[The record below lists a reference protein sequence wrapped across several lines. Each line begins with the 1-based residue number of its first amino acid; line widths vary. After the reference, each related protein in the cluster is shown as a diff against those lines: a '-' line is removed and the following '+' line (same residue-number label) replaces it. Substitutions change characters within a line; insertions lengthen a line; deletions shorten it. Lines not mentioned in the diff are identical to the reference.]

1 MLSVI
6 ILELLSI
13 ISLMYALLLIF
24 LYFAPAQAMAVI
36 FIWTVAVCLFYHVSR
51 KWHSIFRISI
61 LLLLVPLLFF
71 NNWIALVFFL
81 ITVPSLFVYVDRFL
95 YRGNRSD
102 YVGNLKKAG
111 IVFIIALYLRG
122 ILPNLGQAV
131 ALAAPYIFVYFL
143 STILL
148 IRSIRHIEA
157 GMEIRRLQKSNTR
170 YLIFTAGVFLLT
182 AVKDVREFLITV
194 AKKVVDL
201 LFLPI
206 QILLRLIEWL
216 NDIYRGIETKFPS
229 KPWTMPGTPDP
240 LGEAPPP
247 MEAVEEVVPTFPV
260 AEKVLIALL
269 VAATIFILYKLVF
282 KAGER
287 SYQGLSYVEE
297 REYIKKKRKKPKG
310 RFLFRNKPPAE
321 PGELVRYYY
330 RKFLGKLVANN
341 VELSPK
347 NTSQEVQEKAEAVFP
362 LGPAEIRNIYIPSRY
377 GGKKADAATATEM
390 EQLYKDLEKGGL

>member
-6 ILELLSI
+6 MLELLSI

-36 FIWTVAVCLFYHVSR
+36 FVWTVAVCLFYNVSR
-51 KWHSIFRISI
+51 NWHSILRISI

-71 NNWIALVFFL
+71 NNRVALVFFF

-95 YRGNRSD
+95 HRGNRSD

-111 IVFIIALYLRG
+111 TVFIIALYLRW
-122 ILPNLGQAV
+122 ILPNIGQAI

-157 GMEIRRLQKSNTR
+157 GMEIRRLQKSNIK
-170 YLIFTAGVFLLT
+170 YLIFIAGVFVLT
-182 AVKDVREFLITV
+182 AVKDVREFLITI
-194 AKKVVDL
+194 AKKIIDL
-201 LFLPI
+201 LLLPI
-206 QILLRLIEWL
+206 QILLRLLEWL
-216 NDIYRGIETKFPS
+216 SDILRGIETKFPS
-229 KPWTMPGTPDP
+229 KPWTMPEIPDP
-240 LGEAPPP
+240 VGEAPPP
-247 MEAVEEVVPTFPV
+247 MEAVEEVLPTFAV
-260 AEKVLIALL
+260 AEKVLIALV
-269 VAATIFILYKLVF
+269 VAAAILIIYKLLF

-297 REYIKKKRKKPKG
+297 REYIKKKRKKPRG
-310 RFLFRNKPPAE
+310 RFSLRNKPPAE

-330 RKFLGKLVANN
+330 RKFLGKLAANK
-341 VELSPK
+341 VELSPLD
-347 NTSQEVQEKAEAVFP
+347 TSQDVEAKAEAVFSH
-362 LGPAEIRNIYIPSRY
+362 GPAEIRDIYIPSRY
-377 GGKKADAATATEM
+377 GGKKTDAAIATEM
-390 EQLYKDLEKGGL
+390 EQLYKGLEKGGH

>member
-6 ILELLSI
+6 MLELLSI

-36 FIWTVAVCLFYHVSR
+36 FVWTVAVCLFYNVSR
-51 KWHSIFRISI
+51 NWHSILRISI

-71 NNWIALVFFL
+71 NNRVALVFFF

-95 YRGNRSD
+95 HRGNRSD

-111 IVFIIALYLRG
+111 IVFIIALYLRW
-122 ILPNLGQAV
+122 ILPNIGQAI

-157 GMEIRRLQKSNTR
+157 GMEIRRLQKSNIK
-170 YLIFTAGVFLLT
+170 YLIFIAGVFVLT
-182 AVKDVREFLITV
+182 AVKDVREFLITI
-194 AKKVVDL
+194 AKKIIDL
-201 LFLPI
+201 LLLPI
-206 QILLRLIEWL
+206 QILLRLLEWL
-216 NDIYRGIETKFPS
+216 SDILRGIETKFPS
-229 KPWTMPGTPDP
+229 KPWTMPEIPDP
-240 LGEAPPP
+240 VGEAPPP
-247 MEAVEEVVPTFPV
+247 MEAVEEVLPTFAV
-260 AEKVLIALL
+260 AEKVLIALV
-269 VAATIFILYKLVF
+269 VAAAILIIYKLLF

-297 REYIKKKRKKPKG
+297 REYIKKKRKKPRG
-310 RFLFRNKPPAE
+310 RFSLRNKPPAE

-330 RKFLGKLVANN
+330 RKFLGKLAANK
-341 VELSPK
+341 VELSPLD
-347 NTSQEVQEKAEAVFP
+347 TSQDVEAKAEAVFSH
-362 LGPAEIRNIYIPSRY
+362 GPAEIRDIYIPSRY
-377 GGKKADAATATEM
+377 GGKKTDAAIATEM
-390 EQLYKDLEKGGL
+390 EQLYKGLEKGGH